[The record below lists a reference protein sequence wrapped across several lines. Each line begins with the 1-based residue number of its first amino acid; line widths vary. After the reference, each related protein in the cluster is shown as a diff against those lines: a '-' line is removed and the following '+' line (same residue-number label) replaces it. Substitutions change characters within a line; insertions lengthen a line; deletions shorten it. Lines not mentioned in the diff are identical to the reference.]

1 MDVERVASHPCFNL
15 CSLGSSCA
23 SKPACLGKHNG
34 FSRRSGQTYLLVADR
49 ADLRIS
55 QLVWESLFFSDF
67 PDVLD
72 KLIRSWLIEPIY
84 DLYSYPRRSAARH
97 CEIRPPACENLLSS
111 DFPSGR

>member
-84 DLYSYPRRSAARH
+84 DLLL
-97 CEIRPPACENLLSS
+97 ACYCVSLVLHVWQGMSPKLI
-111 DFPSGR
+111 FRA